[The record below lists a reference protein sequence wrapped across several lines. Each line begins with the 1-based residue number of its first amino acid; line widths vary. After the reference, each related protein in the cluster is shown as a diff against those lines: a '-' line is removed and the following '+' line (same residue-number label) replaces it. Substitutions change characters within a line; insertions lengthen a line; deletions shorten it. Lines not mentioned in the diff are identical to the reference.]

1 MVAWFGETFYWTTTV
16 IAGLLLAWVL
26 WGYGF
31 SWAEGGHI
39 ILTVPLLLAPVIWLT
54 GWACRKVLE

>member
-1 MVAWFGETFYWTTTV
+1 MVAWFGETFYWTTTA

-26 WGYGF
+26 WGYGIN
-31 SWAEGGHI
+31 WAGGEHI
-39 ILTVPLLLAPVIWLT
+39 ILTVPLLLAAVIWLT

>member
-1 MVAWFGETFYWTTTV
+1 MVVWFGETFYWTTTV

-26 WGYGF
+26 WSYSFDVTKG
-31 SWAEGGHI
+31 EPI
-39 ILTVPLLLAPVIWLT
+39 ILIAPLLIAAVVWLT